1 MKLGLNIMST
11 IALYEDNDL
20 MRGLI
25 LEWLSEAGYQAGAP
39 VGAGEPADLVI
50 ASVSMPRDTG
60 AARVAQILARHPGVP
75 VIALSAQFR
84 LGLSDKGPTAESLG
98 VRQVI
103 AKPLSRDELLKAV
116 RAIIGAP

>member
-1 MKLGLNIMST
+1 MST

-20 MRGLI
+20 MRGLL
-25 LEWLSEAGYQAGAP
+25 LEWLREAGYRAGTP
-39 VGAGEPADLVI
+39 VPEGVQVDLVI

-60 AARVAQILARHPGVP
+60 LRQVEHICALHPGVP

-84 LGLSDKGPTAESLG
+84 SGLSTMGPTAGSLG

-103 AKPLSRDELLKAV
+103 AKPLTRDELLNAV